1 MDKQRHNKN
10 GETGNNMFHRMIG
23 NQIARG
29 IGPNEESV
37 SCNTPR
43 NSVHSVFTG
52 PSGRA
57 AACTNLS
64 QNIDSVS
71 SSEYVRD
78 PGSILS
84 LQPWIFRKSGFHNN
98 GEMIGS
104 RVVGKGKNLFDG
116 LRDSQAVEVSPR
128 SPSLGSGHVRGCGAL
143 RSRRHCRHLIKPLAE
158 TENSYIPQL
167 YSENFEI
174 EECTFAPVPSPA
186 SMRPFVV
193 TDGRRV
199 ISKSR
204 YEPVPFNIG
213 FDKEEC
219 LNGSR
224 IPGSLIGIAPLP
236 ELKKLRQE
244 GREPHN
250 ARLGLS
256 GTRRSSKAPGQAGN
270 SASCYKSNFIL
281 LWTLSLAKH
290 ISTEPRKSSRT
301 KMAKCPVPS
310 SVSFACRIGYR

>member
-1 MDKQRHNKN
+1 MRRALLAIHQ
-10 GETGNNMFHRMIG
+10 GTLF
-23 NQIARG
+23 
-29 IGPNEESV
+29 
-37 SCNTPR
+37 TL
-43 NSVHSVFTG
+43 FTG

-57 AACTNLS
+57 AACTSGS
-64 QNIDSVS
+64 QNTDSVS
-71 SSEYVRD
+71 PSEYVRD

-84 LQPWIFRKSGFHNN
+84 LQPWIFRKSDCHNN

-116 LRDSQAVEVSPR
+116 FRDSQAVEVSPR
-128 SPSLGSGHVRGCGAL
+128 SPSLGSGCVRGCGAL
-143 RSRRHCRHLIKPLAE
+143 RSRRYCRHMIKPLAE

-186 SMRPFVV
+186 SMSPFVV

-199 ISKSR
+199 ISKLC
-204 YEPVPFNIG
+204 YELVPFNIVFG
-213 FDKEEC
+213 KEEC

-236 ELKKLRQE
+236 ELKKLKKE

-250 ARLGLS
+250 AILGLS
-256 GTRRSSKAPGQAGN
+256 GTRRSSKAPEQAGN
-270 SASCYKSNFIL
+270 LASCYKSNFIL

-290 ISTEPRKSSRT
+290 ISAEPRKSPRT
-301 KMAKCPVPS
+301 KMAKCPVSS